1 MSCMA
6 GVCGDGSDS
15 RIKYSSRNKQ
25 HVGKDAAEN
34 AVLLL
39 ICLDLLQIL
48 FSGIFMKENY
58 FDMFFIVYQGSEVT
72 SDS

>member
-1 MSCMA
+1 MCYLKSPFVIA
-6 GVCGDGSDS
+6 VFT
-15 RIKYSSRNKQ
+15 YSRNKQ

-58 FDMFFIVYQGSEVT
+58 FDIFFIVYQGSEVT